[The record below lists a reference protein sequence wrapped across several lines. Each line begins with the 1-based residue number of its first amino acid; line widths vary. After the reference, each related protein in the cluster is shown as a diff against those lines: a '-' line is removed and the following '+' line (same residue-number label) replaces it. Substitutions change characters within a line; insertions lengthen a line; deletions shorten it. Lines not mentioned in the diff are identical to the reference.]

1 MHSYEGPPGALEE
14 IMTGRPRREEFAVN
28 GDQVASA
35 TKTIFRAL
43 LVRRLALK
51 TRAGRTLIWV
61 PLIVGVVGAILL
73 PLWALVVL
81 LAALVVRLRIV
92 VERVEKAP
100 EALPAPCLEEER
112 SEK

>member
-1 MHSYEGPPGALEE
+1 MPR
-14 IMTGRPRREEFAVN
+14 RPRTEEFTIN
-28 GDQVASA
+28 GDQVVSSA
-35 TKTIFRAL
+35 KTIFGAL

-51 TRAGRTLIWV
+51 TRAGRTLLWV
-61 PLIVGVVGAILL
+61 PLILGVVGAILL

-100 EALPAPCLEEER
+100 EALPAPCPEEE
-112 SEK
+112 